1 MSNEVIAVLGA
12 GSWGTALA
20 NVAAENGHDVRL
32 WTYKPEQVVEINE
45 QHRNSKYLGD
55 NPLDEGV
62 VATADMTEAVR
73 DATIVLSVVP
83 TKATRE
89 VSKHLSEVLAEL
101 DQQIVLIAA
110 TKGLAHQRCLL
121 KRYQRRNVWDLE
133 LFLVHHTLKGLSSMT
148 QLWYQLLAKIWQ
160 LPNVC
165 KQLLLIMSSVY
176 TRTLI

>member
-32 WTYKPEQVVEINE
+32 WTYKPAQVAEINE
-45 QHRNSKYLGD
+45 QHRNSQYLGN
-55 NPLDEGV
+55 NPLHEGV

-89 VSKHLSEVLAEL
+89 VAHQLSDVLSAL
-101 DQQIVLIAA
+101 DQQVVLVAA
-110 TKGLAHQRCLL
+110 TKGLEPGTTSVHQRCLL
-121 KRYQRRNVWDLE
+121 KKWLIHSAWAWE
-133 LFLVHHTLKGLSSMT
+133 LSQDHLTRKGLSSMT
-148 QLWYQLLAKIWQ
+148 Q
-160 LPNVC
+160 
-165 KQLLLIMSSVY
+165 
-176 TRTLI
+176 R

>member
-45 QHRNSKYLGD
+45 QHRNNKYLGD

-83 TKATRE
+83 MKATRE

-110 TKGLAHQRCLL
+110 TKGL
-121 KRYQRRNVWDLE
+121 E
-133 LFLVHHTLKGLSSMT
+133 PGT
-148 QLWYQLLAKIWQ
+148 
-160 LPNVC
+160 
-165 KQLLLIMSSVY
+165 
-176 TRTLI
+176 